1 MGAQY
6 GIDVLA
12 YKTFNCQPGIYLEAG
27 SSNPGDQNN
36 TVFLEQNGWRGL
48 LVEPRTIYNE
58 SYAQCRPNSILENFA
73 LVGRDHIGETVPAG
87 ESYEG
92 HTSGLTPHHLS
103 LGVKQWKA
111 CCLEVLLKKHNL
123 THIDFFSLDVEGF
136 EHQALD
142 GIDFNYTKF
151 NLLVIE
157 YHDYAWNNGK
167 NDFSYLEKYDYIHRG
182 EIPNGHHHIYTHK
195 TFTNPIIF
203 S

>member
-87 ESYEG
+87 ES
-92 HTSGLTPHHLS
+92 SKVIPQASHHITYHL
-103 LGVKQWKA
+103 
-111 CCLEVLLKKHNL
+111 
-123 THIDFFSLDVEGF
+123 
-136 EHQALD
+136 AL
-142 GIDFNYTKF
+142 
-151 NLLVIE
+151 
-157 YHDYAWNNGK
+157 NNGK
-167 NDFSYLEKYDYIHRG
+167 LVVLKSFSRSTTL
-182 EIPNGHHHIYTHK
+182 
-195 TFTNPIIF
+195 PISIF
-203 S
+203 SL